1 MRTLHEA
8 ITKMENRGGAGAS
21 LRKHL
26 AAVGIE
32 TWADIT
38 RASLYELRDHLAD
51 AVAPSTARTVC
62 AYAKALLN
70 RYSDEL
76 DLPKDWEKIL
86 TVKNEK
92 PLRTYLTPDELRRFE
107 EVPTK
112 SKAEAVVKAESLVEA
127 YTGARVS
134 DIMEFTSENIVD
146 GVLTYVSKKTGVRA
160 SVPVSTRVEWWIAY
174 AQEHREDEPTLMGRN
189 RIIRRLA
196 KKAGITEP
204 VVVYRAGKTLK
215 TPKHEQLSSH
225 TFRISFVTNLQKSGL
240 DMLSLA
246 RLAGHTNTGMTERYC
261 APTTPDLTRGAAAYL
276 GC

>member
-1 MRTLHEA
+1 MRTLDQA
-8 ITKMENRGGAGAS
+8 INKMENRGGAGAS

-32 TWADIT
+32 EWKDIT
-38 RASLYELRDHLAD
+38 RSSLYEFRDELSG

-86 TVKNEK
+86 TVKNER
-92 PLRTYLTPDELRRFE
+92 PLRTYLTPAELKRFE
-107 EVPTK
+107 AVETRNL
-112 SKAEAVVKAESLVEA
+112 AERVVKFQSLVEA

-134 DIMEFTSENIVD
+134 DIMDFTSDNIVD

-160 SVPVSTRVEWWIAY
+160 SVPVNEKVAWWIEY
-174 AQEHREDEPTLMGRN
+174 AQDHRDAEPCLMSRN

-196 KKAGITEP
+196 KKAGITDT
-204 VVVYRAGKTLK
+204 VVVYKAGKTEK
-215 TPKHEQLSSH
+215 GPKHDYISSH
-225 TFRISFVTNLQKSGL
+225 SFRISFVTNLQKAGM
-240 DMLSLA
+240 DMISLA

-261 APTTPDLTRGAAAYL
+261 APTTPVLTKEAVAYL

>member
-1 MRTLHEA
+1 MG
-8 ITKMENRGGAGAS
+8 NRGGAGDS

-26 AAVGIE
+26 APVNINIWE
-32 TWADIT
+32 DINRT
-38 RASLYELRDHLAD
+38 SLYEFRDALLK

-62 AYAKALLN
+62 ANFKALLN

-92 PLRTYLTPDELRRFE
+92 PLRTYLTPDELKRFE
-107 EVPTK
+107 QVATK
-112 SKAEAVVKAESLVEA
+112 SKAEAIVKAQSLVEA

-134 DIMEFTSENIVD
+134 DIMELTPENIVD

-160 SVPVSTRVEWWIAY
+160 SVPVSRKVEWWIAY
-174 AQEHREDEPTLMGRN
+174 AQDHREDEPTLPGRN
-189 RIIRRLA
+189 LIIRRLA

-215 TPKHEQLSSH
+215 TPKYEQLSSH
-225 TFRISFVTNLQKSGL
+225 SFRISFVTNLQKSGM
-240 DMLSLA
+240 DMLSLS
-246 RLAGHTNTGMTERYC
+246 RLAGHRNLQMTERYC
-261 APTTPDLTRGAAAYL
+261 APTTPNLTKEALAYL